1 MKKRILKN
9 LICILLIFPVIFTNF
24 QSSVSN
30 IYSLPPPKSV
40 DMILEE
46 SIFRRS
52 SVRDFSDEMVSDEDL
67 STILWAAY
75 GLSWRKS

>member
-1 MKKRILKN
+1 MNKKIVGV
-9 LICILLIFPVIFTNF
+9 LIGTLLIAIVILPVSRT
-24 QSSVSN
+24 STLT

-52 SVRDFSDEMVSDEDL
+52 SVRDFSDESVSDEEL
-67 STILWAAY
+67 STI
-75 GLSWRKS
+75 